1 MLADGFVGW
10 PVNLLTILGLEKR
23 TGSAREGWWG
33 ETMDENVHSIVWSS
47 ILLNNR

>member
-23 TGSAREGWWG
+23 SGVSKGKHGGEGQ
-33 ETMDENVHSIVWSS
+33 
-47 ILLNNR
+47 LNEKRTQYCVVIYIIEQ